1 MRSVPTGTWMPAC
14 VPESTPL
21 LSVLLLLCSIV
32 QSTTGGYD
40 GSMLNG
46 LNILPSYT
54 DYFKLTPATKGLN
67 TASTFIGGFIGPIF
81 AGVIADRLGRRPA
94 IFWGTVVTLVGI
106 VLQGAAQ
113 NIAMFVIARI
123 ILGAGGQISGVAG
136 VVYLSETF
144 PSRWRTWGLGLLN
157 NCFYI
162 GALIAAGI
170 TLGTSEWQSTW
181 AWRAPSFFQAIFSI
195 TCLLFLPFIPES
207 PRWLVGR
214 EHYEDARLVVAL
226 TNANGNLQD
235 PVAMAV
241 YKQIVDTLDWEK
253 KEGRTMS
260 PMEIF
265 KTPTARKRVLIG
277 GSAGPFSCIAGNI
290 IASYYL
296 GDELKTAGID
306 SADDQ
311 LKANVVLNIWCLF
324 CCLLGTQLA
333 DTWGRKP
340 TALLS
345 QSLLIVCL
353 FIIGGL
359 SKMYADDKS
368 GASQGL
374 VYGDVAVM
382 FLFQGFYSIAW
393 TPLLTL
399 YPPEVMAFPTRA
411 NGNALSS
418 FALNGLA
425 LKFERKF
432 EVATA
437 AALYLS
443 QFSPCMCRPG
453 LLLVFVMP
461 IGLDNIGWKMYMI
474 NGSWDI
480 ITLILIAVYWVETKG
495 KTLEEIDALFE
506 GGAHSTVRN
515 VEDVRKGREVLDV
528 DKIEKDLYGEVELTK
543 FN

>member
-1 MRSVPTGTWMPAC
+1 MLRAVPTGTWMPAW
-14 VPESTPL
+14 VPESTGL

-67 TASTFIGGFIGPIF
+67 TASTFIGGFFGPMV

-94 IFWGTVVTLVGI
+94 IFWGTIVTLIGI
-106 VLQGAAQ
+106 ILQGAAQ

-123 ILGAGGQISGVAG
+123 ILGAGGQISGIAG

-170 TLGTSEWQSTW
+170 TLGTSKWESTW
-181 AWRAPSFFQAIFSI
+181 AWRAPSFFQAIFSVI
-195 TCLLFLPFIPES
+195 CLLFLPFIPES
-207 PRWLVGR
+207 PRWLVAR
-214 EHYEDARLVVAL
+214 DQYEDARLVVAL
-226 TNANGNLQD
+226 TNANGDLHD

-241 YKQIVDTLDWEK
+241 YKQIFDTLQWEK
-253 KEGRTMS
+253 KDGRTMTLK
-260 PMEIF
+260 EIIQ
-265 KTPTARKRVLIG
+265 TPTARKRVLIG

-296 GDELKTAGID
+296 GDELKTAGIN
-306 SADDQ
+306 SSDDQ

-333 DTWGRKP
+333 DIWGRKP

-345 QSLLIVCL
+345 QFLLIVCL

-359 SKMYADDKS
+359 SKMYADGDQS
-368 GASQGL
+368 GAII
-374 VYGDVAVM
+374 YGDVAVM

-399 YPPEVMAFPTRA
+399 YPPEVMQYSCRA
-411 NGNALSS
+411 LGNAISS
-418 FALNGLA
+418 FALNALA
-425 LKFERKF
+425 
-432 EVATA
+432 
-437 AALYLS
+437 
-443 QFSPCMCRPG
+443 

-461 IGLDNIGWKMYMI
+461 IGLNNIGWKMYMI

-480 ITLILIAVYWVETKG
+480 ITLVLIAVYWVETKG
-495 KTLEEIDALFE
+495 KTLEEIDSLFD
-506 GGAHSTVRN
+506 GGTHSTIQN
-515 VEDVRKGREVLDV
+515 VEDIRRGKAILDV
-528 DKIEKDLYGEVELTK
+528 DKLEKDLHEDFALK
-543 FN
+543 KRLD